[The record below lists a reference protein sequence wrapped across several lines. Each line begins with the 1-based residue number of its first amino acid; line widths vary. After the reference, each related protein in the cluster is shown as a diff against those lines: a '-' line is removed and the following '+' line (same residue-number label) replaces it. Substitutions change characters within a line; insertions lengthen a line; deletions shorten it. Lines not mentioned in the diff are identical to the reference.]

1 MKVTQIRS
9 FPVRDDSGRLYF
21 IVRVDTDA
29 GIYGLGE
36 VGVARLGRSIAI
48 AIDHLA
54 EVVVGSDPWETERL
68 WQKMFRGLFFPA
80 ERVYAC
86 AISGIDIALWDIK
99 AKSVGMPLY
108 KILGGPTRDKVV
120 CYPHVG
126 GETTQEIVDDAMKH
140 VDEGWQFVRTGQPTT
155 TPLIGEYG
163 GRHAATAELDPLKSM
178 RMAVEQFG
186 ALREAVGP
194 EIQICTDF
202 HTRLDPTYSIALC
215 RDLEEFKP
223 FFVEDAVRSEN
234 PASYRN
240 VRRQTS
246 VPLAAGEHWWSKWPF
261 REVIE
266 DESIDYCR
274 IDLCIV
280 GGITETLKITNWAET
295 HYIDI
300 VPHNPLGPVSTA
312 ACVSLCMAVTNV
324 GVQEM
329 PRRPGTFATDL
340 FPQQIEWEDGYAWCP
355 DVPGMGVDMDLE
367 VAEQRLSDP
376 RGWSPRLHRP
386 DGAFTN
392 N

>member
-9 FPVRDDSGRLYF
+9 FPVRDDSGRLYY

-36 VGVARLGRSIAI
+36 VGVARLGRSIAL

-68 WQKMFRGLFFPA
+68 WQLMFRGLFFPA
-80 ERVYAC
+80 ERVYVC
-86 AISGIDIALWDIK
+86 AMSGIDMALWDIK
-99 AKSVGMPLY
+99 AKSINMPLY
-108 KILGGPTRDKVV
+108 KLLGGPTREKVV
-120 CYPHVG
+120 CYPHIG
-126 GETTQEIVDDAMKH
+126 GETTQDMVDDAMRH
-140 VDEGWQFVRTGQPTT
+140 VDAGWKFVRFGQPTT
-155 TPLIGEYG
+155 TPLSGDYTGKE
-163 GRHAATAELDPLKSM
+163 AATGELEPVKSI

-186 ALREAVGP
+186 AIRNAVGP
-194 EIQICTDF
+194 EIQICMDA
-202 HTRLDPTYSIALC
+202 HTRLDPTHVIAMC
-215 RDLEEFKP
+215 RDLQPFKP
-223 FFVEDAVRSEN
+223 FFIEDAIRAEN

-240 VRRQTS
+240 IRRQTN
-246 VPLAAGEHWWSKWPF
+246 VPLAAGEQWASKWPF

-266 DESIDYCR
+266 EELIDYAR

-280 GGITETLKITNWAET
+280 GGITETLKITHWAET

-312 ACVSLCMAVTNV
+312 ACVSVCMASTNV

-329 PRRPGTFATDL
+329 PREPGTFATDL
-340 FPQQIEWEDGYAWCP
+340 FPEQICWEDGYAYCP
-355 DVPGMGVDMDLE
+355 DVPGMGVDFDIE
-367 VAEQRLSDP
+367 VAERRLSDP
-376 RGWSPRLHRP
+376 RGWSPRLHRA

>member
-1 MKVTQIRS
+1 MKVTKITPY
-9 FPVRDDSGRLYF
+9 PVRDDSGRLYY

-36 VGVARLGRSIAI
+36 IGVARLGRSIGLAI
-48 AIDHLA
+48 EHLA

-68 WQKMFRGLFFPA
+68 WQLMFRGLFFPA

-86 AISGIDIALWDIK
+86 AISGIDMALWDIK
-99 AKSVGMPLY
+99 AKSVNMPLY
-108 KILGGPTRDKVV
+108 KLLGGPTRDKVV
-120 CYPHVG
+120 CYPHIG
-126 GETTQEIVDDAMKH
+126 GDSVQALVDDSLRH
-140 VDEGWQFVRTGQPTT
+140 VDEGWKFVRFGQPTT
-155 TPLIGEYG
+155 SALSGEYTG
-163 GRHAATAELDPLKSM
+163 STAATGELDPVKSM
-178 RMAVEQFG
+178 RLVTQQFG
-186 ALREAVGP
+186 AVRDAVGP
-194 EIQICTDF
+194 EIQICLDV
-202 HTRLDPTYSIALC
+202 HTRLDPTYVIQLC

-223 FFVEDAVRSEN
+223 FFIEDAIRSEN

-246 VPLAAGEHWWSKWPF
+246 VPLAAGEQWATKWPF

-266 DESIDYCR
+266 EELIDYAR

-280 GGITETLKITNWAET
+280 GGITETLKITHWAET

-312 ACVSLCMAVTNV
+312 ACVSVCMASTNV

-355 DVPGMGVDMDLE
+355 DTPGMGVDFDID
-367 VAEQRLSDP
+367 VAEQRIVDP
-376 RGWSPRLHRP
+376 RGWSPRLHRA